1 MTKDERIE
9 LYMSFM
15 NTVKREGK
23 DQFIKWLVN
32 DTDFFE
38 CPASSR
44 FHGNMEGGLFF
55 HSMNVLNYARN
66 LYVFSKKNYPDYP
79 ELSAESIIISAL
91 HHDICKV
98 NFYGKQKAFVKHEYT
113 WVEYEEYKAGL
124 NETELANFGHGDKSV
139 VLMLKHGFT
148 DLTDQEMLA
157 IKHHMGKFGGDYN
170 TENAMKDPLV
180 NLIHLSDMCS
190 CMVEKTIDYKD
201 LALKD
206 HIKKINGE

>member
-1 MTKDERIE
+1 M
-9 LYMSFM
+9 
-15 NTVKREGK
+15 
-23 DQFIKWLVN
+23 
-32 DTDFFE
+32 
-38 CPASSR
+38 
-44 FHGNMEGGLFF
+44 
-55 HSMNVLNYARN
+55 
-66 LYVFSKKNYPDYP
+66 
-79 ELSAESIIISAL
+79 

-190 CMVEKTIDYKD
+190 CMVEKTIDYKEKAIND
-201 LALKD
+201 Y
-206 HIKKINGE
+206 IKKINGTN